1 MHVRVRGR
9 VPNRLLGVRYSML
22 PGAHLTAIHERFGGG
37 NRPFGGVPVL
47 FTGDQFQLPCVSGDS
62 CIATPLF
69 RSLSITMH
77 TLTEQLRLEGDNDLY
92 TLLVKEIKRCIVD
105 RQPLVQNAD
114 TLDYS
119 ISTCGGMRSV
129 PDPTKAQ
136 ILCCTGARS
145 REWNMKALKKLA
157 EFHPDR
163 ERFVVVASK
172 KDIVDPA
179 SSKLTFLVT
188 GCRVSVKHNVYV
200 GSDCI
205 SHNGELGIFEGLEG
219 AECTD
224 VITVEGVS
232 YNRVR
237 LAKKLVFKFKPLES
251 DTVKLLSPVTKLFEG
266 DVKKRLCVP
275 IEPSHAMTVHKSQG
289 VTLSGRVHFDTEA
302 LDSMLQENPGL
313 LYVALTRVVSGRL
326 FTANL
331 TSFSLNATI
340 RGLAPLGE
348 HHRLGIQF
356 ARTGALE

>member
-1 MHVRVRGR
+1 
-9 VPNRLLGVRYSML
+9 
-22 PGAHLTAIHERFGGG
+22 
-37 NRPFGGVPVL
+37 
-47 FTGDQFQLPCVSGDS
+47 
-62 CIATPLF
+62 
-69 RSLSITMH
+69 
-77 TLTEQLRLEGDNDLY
+77 
-92 TLLVKEIKRCIVD
+92 
-105 RQPLVQNAD
+105 
-114 TLDYS
+114 
-119 ISTCGGMRSV
+119 
-129 PDPTKAQ
+129 
-136 ILCCTGARS
+136 
-145 REWNMKALKKLA
+145 MKALKKLA
-157 EFHPDR
+157 ELHPDR